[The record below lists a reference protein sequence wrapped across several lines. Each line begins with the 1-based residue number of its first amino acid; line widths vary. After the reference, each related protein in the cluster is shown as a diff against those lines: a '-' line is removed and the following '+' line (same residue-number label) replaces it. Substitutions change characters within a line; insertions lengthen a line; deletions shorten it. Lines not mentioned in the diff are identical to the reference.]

1 MIKSVLLGCMLF
13 NSPLF
18 FSFFESNLSLNF
30 KKILISLFKF
40 LSGFSSSLLSLKI
53 AHSFSFKLFLDLSL
67 YKFALK
73 LFFFHLLN
81 VIQFEI
87 FKLCLDVLSILHLFV
102 ILLLKFFPQTLIILK
117 HFLSLKFFPLQID
130 FPVELLFFLLMSLLD
145 YLFRCNIAQKHFTM
159 QCLNHILVVV
169 EHFICLV
176 QLFLSLLLLIC
187 LLFCINSSSFD
198 LLQKMRYKSY
208 NRNYN

>member
-87 FKLCLDVLSILHLFV
+87 LKLALDVLSILHLFV

-117 HFLSLKFFPLQID
+117 HILAKGRFGTCTFWPRYLGTCAKMPQFHNVLAEISMVPKNTHAEMFLYWNVI
-130 FPVELLFFLLMSLLD
+130 
-145 YLFRCNIAQKHFTM
+145 
-159 QCLNHILVVV
+159 
-169 EHFICLV
+169 V
-176 QLFLSLLLLIC
+176 Q
-187 LLFCINSSSFD
+187 
-198 LLQKMRYKSY
+198 
-208 NRNYN
+208 